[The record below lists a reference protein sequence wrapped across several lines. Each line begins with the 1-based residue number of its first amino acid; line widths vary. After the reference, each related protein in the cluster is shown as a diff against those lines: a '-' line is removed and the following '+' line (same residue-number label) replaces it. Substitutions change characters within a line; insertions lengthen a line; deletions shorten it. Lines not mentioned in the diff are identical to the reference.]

1 MRAKRGVVMGENAW
15 METLV
20 FVEDG
25 DRWMKWRRSNWIGS
39 LYFIYYDD
47 DFDDWEEQY
56 GLD

>member
-1 MRAKRGVVMGENAW
+1 MGENAW

-25 DRWMKWRRSNWIGS
+25 ARWMKWRRSNWIGS

-47 DFDDWEEQY
+47 DFDDLEEQY